1 MNKMKR
7 YYCTEHSLDR
17 RNPLKENKG
26 LCQAAG
32 LDGHCSMLAQFEVE
46 EVVEMISHTPTARV
60 RNCGELV
67 VGCATNVKV
76 DYNQILTGGI
86 D

>member
-17 RNPLKENKG
+17 RNPLKENRG

-32 LDGHCSMLAQFEVE
+32 LDGHCNMVAQFE
-46 EVVEMISHTPTARV
+46 VEMISHTPTSM
-60 RNCGELV
+60 RNYEKPI
-67 VGCATNVKV
+67 VGTWTNIPL
-76 DYNQILTGGI
+76 DYNKELIRG
-86 D
+86 DK